1 MVCSQAVHT
10 AAVISELSTEI
21 GKVLE
26 GHPVNQQ
33 RRTNGLSPA
42 NMVLLRGCGTRINVA
57 SFEQLHGLKGC
68 LVAPTK
74 IIAGA
79 CGGWGEIE
87 ELLSLCRGIGF
98 MRGPVLM
105 PNAAAGLLRCTRP

>member
-10 AAVISELSTEI
+10 AAVISELSSEI

-26 GHPVNQQ
+26 GHPINEQ

-74 IIAGA
+74 IIAGVCVEGGMRYRGCRH
-79 CGGWGEIE
+79 CGPAVE
-87 ELLSLCRGIGF
+87 
-98 MRGPVLM
+98 
-105 PNAAAGLLRCTRP
+105 GLAQF